1 MKDMGIITGS
11 EKQAQPLVIGK
22 DTVYVHTDIT
32 EVTEP
37 DPITGEV
44 PKDLYTYKEIQYTKD
59 EYTLM
64 MSEKNDRLNEQLL
77 ETQEALC
84 NVYELLDGTSTDIS

>member
-1 MKDMGIITGS
+1 MGIITGS

-44 PKDLYTYKEIQYTKD
+44 PKDLYAYKEIQYTKD

-64 MSEKNDRLNEQLL
+64 MSQANENLQKQL
-77 ETQEALC
+77 EVTQEAIDC
-84 NVYELLDGTSTDIS
+84 ILLNQ

>member
-1 MKDMGIITGS
+1 MVDKGLVTGS
-11 EKQAQPLVIGK
+11 AEQAQPLVIDK

-32 EVTEP
+32 AVTEP

-44 PKDLYTYKEIQYTKD
+44 PKDLYTYHEVQYTKD

-64 MSEKNDRLNEQLL
+64 MSQANENLQKQL
-77 ETQEALC
+77 EVTQEAIDC
-84 NVYELLDGTSTDIS
+84 ILLNQ